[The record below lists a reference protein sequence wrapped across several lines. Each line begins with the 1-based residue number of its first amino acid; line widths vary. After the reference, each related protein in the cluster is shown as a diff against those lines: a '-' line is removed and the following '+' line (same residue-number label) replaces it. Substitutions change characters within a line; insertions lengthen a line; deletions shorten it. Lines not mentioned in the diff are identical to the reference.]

1 MEEVEAVVG
10 GHLLYV
16 SYVLS
21 REESHATSTGGKCP
35 SDPHKVGIVADKMY
49 KPLF

>member
-16 SYVLS
+16 SYVLTN
-21 REESHATSTGGKCP
+21 EESHATSTVSKCP
-35 SDPHKVGIVADKMY
+35 SDPHKVGMVAYKM
-49 KPLF
+49 